1 MTIDQ
6 EEYCFDVCLDENGA
20 SLLMNSKEQM
30 FTEKLRSLLKFGT
43 FSRRYKDIFDMCYL
57 IDKLDVNKLQ
67 YCLKKYIYDDEG
79 MKENNID
86 DIIKRLSLTLK
97 NKFFQNRVKTS
108 RRNCLNKDVEILT
121 NEIIDF
127 FKMLKKEVS
136 VNV

>member
-1 MTIDQ
+1 
-6 EEYCFDVCLDENGA
+6 
-20 SLLMNSKEQM
+20 M
-30 FTEKLRSLLKFGT
+30 F
-43 FSRRYKDIFDMCYL
+43 
-57 IDKLDVNKLQ
+57 
-67 YCLKKYIYDDEG
+67 KKYIYDDEG

-86 DIIKRLSLTLK
+86 DIIKSLSLTLK

-108 RRNCLNKDVEILT
+108 RRNWLNKDVEILT